1 MMILKILKAWN
12 MMKAADQLM
21 WCAMACYAL
30 PAQAPS
36 SAGINQ
42 RDPPIRLRNVR
53 PQTIFVR
60 EIDQLQHL

>member
-1 MMILKILKAWN
+1 
-12 MMKAADQLM
+12 MKAADQLM

-36 SAGINQ
+36 SSGINQ